1 MRNKGN
7 SCSVDDSIILVNSAG
22 LSIQFNASEVRQSGR
37 SASGVRLMRL
47 EENTTVVDAQAIK
60 KQEED
65 AAESGTPGQN
75 PS

>member
-1 MRNKGN
+1 MVKAL

-47 EENTTVVDAQAIK
+47 EENTAVVDAQAIK
-60 KQEED
+60 RQDEED
-65 AAESGTPGQN
+65 AAESGTPEQSPG
-75 PS
+75 